1 VRNVKLLKKFLM
13 NLTLT
18 VVYPENG
25 FRFNVLSN
33 VSQQI
38 LSIFGDF
45 VYKYGDR
52 SLPLRW

>member
-1 VRNVKLLKKFLM
+1 MRNVKLLKKFLM